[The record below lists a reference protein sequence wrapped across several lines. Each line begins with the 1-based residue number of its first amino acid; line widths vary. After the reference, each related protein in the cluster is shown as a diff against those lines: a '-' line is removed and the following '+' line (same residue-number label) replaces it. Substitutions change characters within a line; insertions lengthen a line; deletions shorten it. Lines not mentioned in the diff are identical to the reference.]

1 MREIDRMSEPH
12 ARIATATAGTG
23 GTPLVEFRGVS
34 KSFRG
39 HKVLDDLNLSV
50 GQGEK
55 VALIGPSGSG
65 KTTIL
70 RILMTLIAP
79 DDGVVSIDG
88 RELWRKPQGDR
99 MVPADKGHLRRMR
112 SDIGMVFQHFNLFPH
127 MKAWQNIAEALV
139 QVKGRSKRDAEQISR
154 DLLARVGLADR
165 ADAQPWQLSGGQ
177 QQRVAIARAIAL
189 EPRVLLC
196 DEVTSA
202 LDPELVGDVQEVL
215 RELVAASGVTMLLV
229 THEMRFARQI
239 ADRVLMFDAGRI
251 VEEGPPD
258 QVLGD
263 PTHERTRKFLRAILA
278 AS

>member
-1 MREIDRMSEPH
+1 MSEPH
-12 ARIATATAGTG
+12 ARIATATAGAGT
-23 GTPLVEFRGVS
+23 TPLVEFRGVS

-88 RELWRKPQGDR
+88 QELWRKPQGDR

>member
-1 MREIDRMSEPH
+1 MSETH
-12 ARIATATAGTG
+12 ARIAAATAGAAGSTS
-23 GTPLVEFRGVS
+23 LVEFRGVS

-39 HKVLDDLNLSV
+39 HKVLEDLNLSIR
-50 GQGEK
+50 QGEK

-70 RILMTLIAP
+70 RILMTLVAP

-88 RELWRKPQGDR
+88 RELWRKLQGDR
-99 MVPADKGHLRRMR
+99 MVPADPRHLRRMR
-112 SDIGMVFQHFNLFPH
+112 SDVGMVFQQFNLFPH
-127 MKAWQNIAEALV
+127 MNAWQNIAEALV
-139 QVKGRSKRDAEQISR
+139 QVKGRSKRDAEQVSR
-154 DLLARVGLADR
+154 ELLARVGLAER
-165 ADAQPWQLSGGQ
+165 AEVHPWQLSGGQ

-189 EPRVLLC
+189 EPRILLC

-215 RELVAASGVTMLLV
+215 RDLVTASGVTMLLV